1 MITCFYC
8 FIPTHFLQRQ
18 LFFQLFAQL
27 FYFPLSVTTLHRL
40 VSPHVISLTTSRWL
54 LSTITRIRSLSS
66 TTTFRFPFIG
76 MFLSSP
82 CLIFCPNFSLRFI
95 RTISVWYSS
104 MFYLF
109 YLILLLAS
117 VATLESSSHIVKLRS
132 SQLVGVRWL
141 MSWTTRSSTLIV
153 LPWFASTLRTLLFLA
168 TWVFDYIWKI
178 SWFGLQWWVTLSLSN
193 DSLLCNRYPI
203 FRGCYSNLKLVT
215 KSQCFVI
222 IMFLL
227 FIHRTLSRTTCQ
239 GSMCSICSVSQML
252 SS

>member
-193 DSLLCNRYPI
+193 DSLLWNRYPI
-203 FRGCYSNLKLVT
+203 FRVVAPISN
-215 KSQCFVI
+215 
-222 IMFLL
+222 
-227 FIHRTLSRTTCQ
+227 
-239 GSMCSICSVSQML
+239 
-252 SS
+252 

>member
-8 FIPTHFLQRQ
+8 FISTHFRQ

-168 TWVFDYIWKI
+168 YLKMLKIHLIKYRPVVSSQGVWVVV
-178 SWFGLQWWVTLSLSN
+178 WVHFVLINKCIFKVFMFFLIGQTYLTNQKKLCRHTSSV
-193 DSLLCNRYPI
+193 DSFLPSILRLLEP
-203 FRGCYSNLKLVT
+203 LVRIQST
-215 KSQCFVI
+215 P
-222 IMFLL
+222 
-227 FIHRTLSRTTCQ
+227 SR
-239 GSMCSICSVSQML
+239 L
-252 SS
+252 H